1 VQRSFS
7 QRTAAIDLK
16 YLGLIVSVGAAV
28 AFRFFSDFSFSTIE
42 HQAALAK
49 LSIDR
54 FTPATL
60 LALCINSLSYE
71 LQRDWFNLSPQA
83 LPEVAAA
90 IVMVALA
97 YILLRRVLAAE
108 VAAATVM
115 FGTPF
120 AGIGVIACACAWVLG
135 RVAGHA

>member
-1 VQRSFS
+1 MAILRSTTQDS
-7 QRTAAIDLK
+7 K
-16 YLGLIVSVGAAV
+16 YLGLVVSVGAAV

-49 LSIDR
+49 LNIDR

-60 LALCINSLSYE
+60 LALSINSLSYE

-83 LPEVAAA
+83 LPEVTAA
-90 IVMVALA
+90 IVVAALA
-97 YILLRRVLAAE
+97 YLLLRRALAAE
-108 VAAATVM
+108 VAATAVM
-115 FGTPF
+115 FATPF
-120 AGIGVIACACAWVLG
+120 VGIGAIACACAWVLG